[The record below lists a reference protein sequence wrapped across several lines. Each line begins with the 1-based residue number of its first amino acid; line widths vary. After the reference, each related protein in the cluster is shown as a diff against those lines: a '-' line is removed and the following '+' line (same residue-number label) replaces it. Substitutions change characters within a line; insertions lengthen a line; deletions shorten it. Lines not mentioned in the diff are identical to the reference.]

1 MAYIVPKEMPKSCH
15 DCQFHYC
22 SEYHPFWSADKEK
35 RNTQTIRCQAI
46 TPFRSTVLDI
56 KDKTFKA
63 DWCPLVESAD
73 VVPKSEVERLEEELA
88 KANADVKNY
97 MKVAEYQQGLSVKR
111 YHEIKR
117 LNEDIERLQKALDA
131 YEETSGLKQAKAEV
145 AREIFAEIGKILY
158 KHTNIAIKEKSIT
171 CELTIDYIGEDI
183 AELKKKYIPKDCRDC
198 KHMLSCEPSVLG
210 ICDEYEEKETKEEGG
225 K

>member
-1 MAYIVPKEMPKSCH
+1 MAECKGC
-15 DCQFHYC
+15 FHYKVC
-22 SEYHPFWSADKEK
+22 DGDVGFGYAE
-35 RNTQTIRCQAI
+35 
-46 TPFRSTVLDI
+46 
-56 KDKTFKA
+56 
-63 DWCPLVESAD
+63 CPHYIPSAD

-145 AREIFAEIGKILY
+145 AMAIFEEIEEGIKAAVSALTFASTFHRGV
-158 KHTNIAIKEKSIT
+158 KHEAYLSVMRFIKTVE
-171 CELTIDYIGEDI
+171 
-183 AELKKKYIPKDCRDC
+183 KKYT
-198 KHMLSCEPSVLG
+198 EG
-210 ICDEYEEKETKEEGG
+210 ET
-225 K
+225 